1 LKALLFNEW
10 RMLMQNWG
18 ALRAAV
24 FAMLVVGTPVMAQ
37 SLPADIDPRT
47 LSRVPEV
54 KRSAMTAEGQAIYD
68 KVAGANRTTPM
79 LGPGGVSLHMPKVAQ
94 AMDILNQYL
103 RYDSIIGR
111 RYIEVAI
118 LVAAREFDQQYEW
131 TFHEK
136 AALSEGAPKQTVDA
150 IRNNGPLDALDAKD
164 RVIIQYGREILGKHH
179 LSSATWAE
187 TEAQFTQQGALEI
200 AAIMG
205 DYLLAAVLLHAVDQR
220 LPANMPPTMPEK
232 VPAAH

>member
-1 LKALLFNEW
+1 MCNFDVLRKAWRTLPCLLI
-10 RMLMQNWG
+10 
-18 ALRAAV
+18 
-24 FAMLVVGTPVMAQ
+24 VGIPAMAQ
-37 SLPADIDPRT
+37 SLPPDIDPNT
-47 LSRVPEV
+47 LSRVAEV
-54 KRSAMTAEGQAIYD
+54 RRSSMNAEGQAIYD

-118 LVAAREFDQQYEW
+118 LVSAREFDQQYEW
-131 TFHEK
+131 TFHEQ
-136 AALSEGAPKQTVDA
+136 AALREGAPPATVDA
-150 IRNNGPLDALDAKD
+150 IKHNGPVAGLDPKDA
-164 RVIIQYGREILGKHH
+164 VIIRYGREIMRGHH
-179 LSSATWAE
+179 LSAATWAE
-187 TEAQFTQQGALEI
+187 AETRFTQQGALEI

-220 LPANMPPTMPEK
+220 LPADTPPLMPERTP
-232 VPAAH
+232 PAP

>member
-1 LKALLFNEW
+1 MYNHDVLRKALPTLLC
-10 RMLMQNWG
+10 LMIVG
-18 ALRAAV
+18 ATA
-24 FAMLVVGTPVMAQ
+24 MAQ
-37 SLPADIDPRT
+37 SLPADIDPDT

-54 KRSAMTAEGQAIYD
+54 RRSSLNAADQAIYD

-103 RYDSIIGR
+103 RYDSVIGR

-118 LVAAREFDQQYEW
+118 LVTAREFDQQYEW
-131 TFHEK
+131 TFHEQ
-136 AALSEGAPKQTVDA
+136 AALREGAPQATVDA
-150 IRNNGPLDALDAKD
+150 IKHGRPVAGLDAKD
-164 RVIIQYGREILGKHH
+164 ALIIRYGREILRDHR
-179 LSSATWAE
+179 LSAATWAE
-187 TEAQFTQQGALEI
+187 AETRFTQQGALEI

-220 LPANMPPTMPEK
+220 LPADTKPLMPERTPPTP
-232 VPAAH
+232 

>member
-1 LKALLFNEW
+1 MHN
-10 RMLMQNWG
+10 
-18 ALRAAV
+18 LRAMRASLLSL
-24 FAMLVVGTPVMAQ
+24 LVIGAPAMAQ
-37 SLPADIDPRT
+37 SLPADIDSQS
-47 LSRVPEV
+47 LSRVPPV
-54 KRSAMTAEGQAIYD
+54 KRSDMNAEGQAIYD
-68 KVAGANRTTPM
+68 KVAGANRTAPM
-79 LGPGGVSLHMPKVAQ
+79 PGPGGVSLHMPKVAQ

-136 AALSEGAPKQTVDA
+136 SALGEGAPQLTVDA
-150 IRNNGPLDALDAKD
+150 IKYNGSPAALDAKD
-164 RVIIQYGREILGKHH
+164 ALIIRYGREILRDHR
-179 LSSATWAE
+179 LSAATWAE
-187 TEAQFTQQGALEI
+187 AEARFTRQGALEI

-220 LPANMPPTMPEK
+220 LPADMKPLMPEK
-232 VPAAH
+232 ILPAQ

>member
-1 LKALLFNEW
+1 MHRIGSL
-10 RMLMQNWG
+10 G
-18 ALRAAV
+18 A
-24 FAMLVVGTPVMAQ
+24 AMLATLLVAASAVAQ
-37 SLPADIDPRT
+37 SLPADIDPQS
-47 LSRVPEV
+47 LSRMPPV
-54 KRSAMTAEGQAIYD
+54 KRSELNAEGQAIYD

-103 RYDSIIGR
+103 RYDSVIGR

-118 LVAAREFDQQYEW
+118 LEAAREFDQQYEW

-136 AALSEGAPKQTVDA
+136 AALGEGAPQLTVDA
-150 IRNNGPLDALDAKD
+150 IKYNGPLAALDARD
-164 RVIIQYGREILGKHH
+164 AVIIRYGRELLRDHH
-179 LSSATWAE
+179 LSAATWADA
-187 TEAQFTQQGALEI
+187 EARFTRQGALEI

-220 LPANMPPTMPEK
+220 LPADVKPLLPVQNR
-232 VPAAH
+232 PAP

>member
-1 LKALLFNEW
+1 
-10 RMLMQNWG
+10 MQMYNPG
-18 ALRAAV
+18 ALRTALL
-24 FAMLVVGTPVMAQ
+24 AMLAIGAPVMAQ
-37 SLPADIDPRT
+37 TLPADIDPQS
-47 LSRVPEV
+47 LSRIPPV
-54 KRSAMTAEGQAIYD
+54 KRSDLDAEGKAIYD

-103 RYDSIIGR
+103 RYDSVIGR

-131 TFHEK
+131 TFHEQ
-136 AALSEGAPKQTVDA
+136 AALGEGAPPLTVDA
-150 IRNNGPLDALDAKD
+150 IKHDGPLAALDAKD
-164 RVIIQYGREILGKHH
+164 VVIIRYGREILREHK
-179 LSSATWAE
+179 LSAATWAE
-187 TEAQFTQQGALEI
+187 AEARFTRQGALEI

-220 LPANMPPTMPEK
+220 LPADIKPLLPERRQK
-232 VPAAH
+232 

>member
-1 LKALLFNEW
+1 MPTPGALCSALLAV
-10 RMLMQNWG
+10 LVIG
-18 ALRAAV
+18 APA
-24 FAMLVVGTPVMAQ
+24 MAQ
-37 SLPADIDPRT
+37 SLPADIDPQS
-47 LSRVPEV
+47 LSRVPPV
-54 KRSAMTAEGQAIYD
+54 KRSDLDAEGKAIYD
-68 KVAGANRTTPM
+68 KVAGADRTTPM

-103 RYDSIIGR
+103 RYDSVIGR

-136 AALSEGAPKQTVDA
+136 AALDEGAPPLTVDA
-150 IRNNGPLDALDAKD
+150 IKHNGPLAGLDAKD
-164 RVIIQYGREILGKHH
+164 AVIIRYGREILRDHH
-179 LSSATWAE
+179 LSAATWAE
-187 TEAQFTQQGALEI
+187 AETRFTRQGALEI

-220 LPANMPPTMPEK
+220 LPADVKPLLPEK
-232 VPAAH
+232 RRE

>member
-1 LKALLFNEW
+1 MHIPGSLRIALL
-10 RMLMQNWG
+10 
-18 ALRAAV
+18 
-24 FAMLVVGTPVMAQ
+24 AMLVVGAPAMGQ
-37 SLPADIDPRT
+37 SLPADIDAQS
-47 LSRVPEV
+47 LSRMPPV
-54 KRSAMTAEGQAIYD
+54 KRSDMNAEGQAIYD

-131 TFHEK
+131 TFHEN
-136 AALSEGAPKQTVDA
+136 AALSEGAPQLTVDA
-150 IRNNGPLDALDAKD
+150 IKYNGPVAALDARD
-164 RVIIQYGREILGKHH
+164 ALIIRYGREILRDHH
-179 LSSATWAE
+179 LSAATWAE
-187 TEAQFTQQGALEI
+187 AEAKFTRQGALEI

-205 DYLLAAVLLHAVDQR
+205 DYVLAAVLLHAVDQR
-220 LPANMPPTMPEK
+220 LPADVKPLMPEK
-232 VPAAH
+232 RQE

>member
-1 LKALLFNEW
+1 
-10 RMLMQNWG
+10 M
-18 ALRAAV
+18 
-24 FAMLVVGTPVMAQ
+24 P
-37 SLPADIDPRT
+37 P
-47 LSRVPEV
+47 V
-54 KRSAMTAEGQAIYD
+54 KRSEMNAEGQAIYD

-103 RYDSIIGR
+103 RYDSVIGR

-136 AALSEGAPKQTVDA
+136 AALDEGAPQLTVDA
-150 IRNNGPLDALDAKD
+150 IKYNRPVAALDARD
-164 RVIIQYGREILGKHH
+164 AVIIRYGREILRDHH
-179 LSSATWAE
+179 LSAATWADA
-187 TEAQFTQQGALEI
+187 EARFTRQGALEI

-220 LPANMPPTMPEK
+220 LPADVKPLMPAQSR
-232 VPAAH
+232 PARDARPRDLRLPCRCARTRLHPRCLWPRSSA

>member
-1 LKALLFNEW
+1 MDNP
-10 RMLMQNWG
+10 G
-18 ALRAAV
+18 ALRAALLS
-24 FAMLVVGTPVMAQ
+24 MLMVGAPAMAQ
-37 SLPADIDPRT
+37 SLPADIDPQS
-47 LSRVPEV
+47 LSRVPPV
-54 KRSAMTAEGQAIYD
+54 KRSDLNAEGQAIYD

-103 RYDSIIGR
+103 RYDSVIGR

-131 TFHEK
+131 TFHEQ
-136 AALSEGAPKQTVDA
+136 AALNEAAPQLTVDA
-150 IRNNGPLDALDAKD
+150 IKYNRPLAALDARD
-164 RVIIQYGREILGKHH
+164 ALIIRYGREILRDHR
-179 LSSATWAE
+179 LSAATWAE
-187 TEAQFTQQGALEI
+187 AEARFTRQGALEI

-220 LPANMPPTMPEK
+220 LPADTKPLMPEK
-232 VPAAH
+232 RRE

>member
-1 LKALLFNEW
+1 MNNVQGLRKALLTTFC
-10 RMLMQNWG
+10 LLLVG
-18 ALRAAV
+18 AP
-24 FAMLVVGTPVMAQ
+24 AMTQ
-37 SLPADIDPRT
+37 SLPSDIDPDT

-54 KRSAMTAEGQAIYD
+54 KRSSMKPEDRAIYD

-118 LVAAREFDQQYEW
+118 LVTAREFDQQYEW
-131 TFHEK
+131 TFHEQ
-136 AALSEGAPKQTVDA
+136 AALTAGAPQATVDA
-150 IRNNGPLDALDAKD
+150 IKHDGPVAGLDAKD
-164 RVIIQYGREILGKHH
+164 ALIIRYGREIMREHR
-179 LSSATWAE
+179 LSAATWAE
-187 TEAQFTQQGALEI
+187 AVAKFTQQGALEI

-220 LPANMPPTMPEK
+220 LPADTKPLMPERTP
-232 VPAAH
+232 PAP

>member
-1 LKALLFNEW
+1 VTLNRKPAHADRALLS
-10 RMLMQNWG
+10 
-18 ALRAAV
+18 ASS
-24 FAMLVVGTPVMAQ
+24 MLVVLVSGTPAIGQ
-37 SLPADIDPRT
+37 SLPADIDRQS
-47 LSRVPEV
+47 LSRMPPV
-54 KRSAMTAEGQAIYD
+54 KRSDMDAQGQAIYD

-103 RYDSIIGR
+103 RYDSVIGR

-136 AALSEGAPKQTVDA
+136 AALTEGAPQLTVDA
-150 IRNNGPLDALDAKD
+150 IKFNRPVAALDAKD
-164 RVIIQYGREILGKHH
+164 ALVIRYGREILRDHH
-179 LSSATWAE
+179 LSAATWAE
-187 TEAQFTQQGALEI
+187 AEARFTRQGALEI

-205 DYLLAAVLLHAVDQR
+205 DYALAAVLLHAVDQR
-220 LPANMPPTMPEK
+220 LPADVQPLLPERK
-232 VPAAH
+232 RD

>member
-1 LKALLFNEW
+1 MHKLATLSAALLAT
-10 RMLMQNWG
+10 L
-18 ALRAAV
+18 LVAAS
-24 FAMLVVGTPVMAQ
+24 AMAQ
-37 SLPADIDPRT
+37 SLPADIDPQS
-47 LSRVPEV
+47 LSRMPPV
-54 KRSAMTAEGQAIYD
+54 KRSEMNAEGQAIYD

-103 RYDSIIGR
+103 RYDSVIGR

-118 LVAAREFDQQYEW
+118 LVAAREVDQQYEW

-136 AALSEGAPKQTVDA
+136 AALDEGAPRLTVDA
-150 IRNNGPLDALDAKD
+150 IKYNGTLRDLDAKD
-164 RVIIQYGREILGKHH
+164 AVIIRYGREILRDHH
-179 LSSATWAE
+179 LSAATWADA
-187 TEAQFTQQGALEI
+187 EASFTRQGALEI

-220 LPANMPPTMPEK
+220 LPADTKPLMPEK
-232 VPAAH
+232 RQDLK

>member
-1 LKALLFNEW
+1 MQKPRNLPVTLL
-10 RMLMQNWG
+10 
-18 ALRAAV
+18 
-24 FAMLVVGTPVMAQ
+24 AMLAIGAPAMAQ
-37 SLPADIDPRT
+37 SLPADIDAQS
-47 LSRVPEV
+47 LSRMPPV
-54 KRSAMTAEGQAIYD
+54 KRSDMNAEGQAIYD

-103 RYDSIIGR
+103 RYDSVIGR

-136 AALSEGAPKQTVDA
+136 TALDEGAPQRTVDA
-150 IRNNGPLDALDAKD
+150 IKHNGTLAGLDAKD
-164 RVIIQYGREILGKHH
+164 ALIIRYGREILRDHH
-179 LSSATWAE
+179 LSAATWAE
-187 TEAQFTQQGALEI
+187 AEARFTRQGALEI

-205 DYLLAAVLLHAVDQR
+205 DYVLAAVLLHAVDQR
-220 LPANMPPTMPEK
+220 LPADVKPLLPEK
-232 VPAAH
+232 RQD